1 MAHRRTYLL
10 DTSVLH
16 RARDDAVRA
25 QLDPLSRSDVLASC
39 AIVDLEVLYSARS
52 FRHYERTGLE
62 LAGLLHT
69 PVDARVF
76 DRARD
81 VQHELARTGHHR
93 VPVPDLVIA
102 AAAELAGHVVLHY
115 DAHFE
120 QIARVSGQPHKWVVE
135 RGAI

>member
-1 MAHRRTYLL
+1 MARRRTYLV

-16 RARDDAVRA
+16 RARDEAVRA

-39 AIVDLEVLYSARS
+39 AIVDLEVLYSARDA
-52 FRHYERTGLE
+52 RDYESVRLE
-62 LAGLLHT
+62 LSGLLPT
-69 PVDARVF
+69 GIDAAVL

-81 VQHELARTGHHR
+81 VQHALARAGHHR

-115 DAHFE
+115 DGHYE
-120 QIARVSGQPHKWVVE
+120 QIARASDQRHEWVVP
-135 RGAI
+135 RGSI

>member
-1 MAHRRTYLL
+1 MARRRTYLV

-16 RARDDAVRA
+16 RARDEAVRA

-39 AIVDLEVLYSARS
+39 AIVDLEVLYSARDV
-52 FRHYERTGLE
+52 RDYERVRLE
-62 LAGLLHT
+62 LSGLLPT
-69 PVDARVF
+69 GIDAAVL

-81 VQHELARTGHHR
+81 VQHALARTGHHR

-115 DAHFE
+115 DGHYE
-120 QIARVSGQPHKWVVE
+120 QIARASGQRHEWVVP
-135 RGAI
+135 RGSI